1 MAYEVNLKEFQ
12 GPLDLLL
19 HLIEQAEVDIKDIFI
34 SEITAQYLEYMGQI
48 DTLDMD
54 TASEFL
60 TMAATLVYIKS
71 RSLLPKPPKENTEE
85 EDPADALIRHLREY
99 RAAKETGEKLRS
111 LLDGAR
117 GIYAKL
123 PEEFVLPP
131 QEIILEESS
140 VQSLFDAFAE
150 LMDKRREEKQREI
163 NSQEVMDDRFTIRRQ
178 LVKIRDVLRDKVS
191 VPFEELFEDDAPKM
205 EMIVTFMAL
214 LDMLMRG
221 VAGTAP
227 ACAGYNR
234 HRDERNNTQ
243 HGKAVSPGGARHTA
257 IHNRRHGAA
266 CIQQK
271 IRQLR

>member
-34 SEITAQYLEYMGQI
+34 SEITAQYLEYMKQI

-71 RSLLPKPPKENTEE
+71 RSLLP
-85 EDPADALIRHLREY
+85 
-99 RAAKETGEKLRS
+99 
-111 LLDGAR
+111 GAR

-123 PEEFVLPP
+123 PEEFALPP
-131 QEIILEESS
+131 QEIILQESS

-191 VPFEELFEDDAPKM
+191 VPFEELFEHDAPKM

-221 VAGTAP
+221 EISIKQPRPYEKITITAKEL
-227 ACAGYNR
+227 R
-234 HRDERNNTQ
+234 EDDEDAEYMDEQ
-243 HGKAVSPGGARHTA
+243 
-257 IHNRRHGAA
+257 
-266 CIQQK
+266 
-271 IRQLR
+271 